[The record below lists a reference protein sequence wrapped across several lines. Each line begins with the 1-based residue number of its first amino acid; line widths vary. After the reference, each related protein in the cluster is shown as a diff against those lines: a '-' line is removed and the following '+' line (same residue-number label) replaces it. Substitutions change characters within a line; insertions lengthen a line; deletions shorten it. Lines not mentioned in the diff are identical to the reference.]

1 MIKAW
6 KKCHDEPEYD
16 IAFAQIKV
24 IISWLGCH
32 EEPEYDIAFAH
43 LLNKFHFQRLIVLY
57 IEFKVVG

>member
-6 KKCHDEPEYD
+6 KN
-16 IAFAQIKV
+16 
-24 IISWLGCH
+24 H

-57 IEFKVVG
+57 IEFKVVD